1 MSLII
6 ALLFFAPFTGGL
18 IALGSG
24 YKNEK
29 ILKTFLAFAGGY
41 IFSITIL
48 HLLPEVFATQNHNI
62 ALVVLAGF
70 FFQVFVTRMSDG
82 ADHGHLHSHQHNHN
96 MALPLGLFIS
106 MCLHSF
112 TEGLPLGLMNTE
124 QGINQPLSL
133 GIALHEMP
141 AAFALMSI
149 LQSEHIQKKNIWL
162 LLFVYASMAPAGML
176 ISSAL
181 SSYLPQYLFTKILA
195 FVAGI
200 FLYIST
206 TILFENSEN
215 HQFSGGKLIAI
226 LGGVVMAITI
236 SLAFQ

>member
-1 MSLII
+1 MSWII
-6 ALLFFAPFTGGL
+6 GLLFLAPFTGGL
-18 IALGSG
+18 IALVSG

-29 ILKTFLAFAGGY
+29 ILTQFLAFAGGY
-41 IFSITIL
+41 IFSITLL
-48 HLLPEVFATQNHNI
+48 HLLPEVFATHDNNI
-62 ALVVLAGF
+62 AIVVLAGF

-82 ADHGHLHSHQHNHN
+82 ADHGHLHAHQHNHN

-112 TEGLPLGLMNTE
+112 TEGIPLGLMGTT

-149 LQSEHIQKKNIWL
+149 LQSEHIQKKNVWML
-162 LLFVYASMAPAGML
+162 LLVYASMAPAGML

-181 SSYLPQYLFTKILA
+181 IDYLPEYLFTRILA

-215 HQFSGGKLIAI
+215 HQFSGRKL
-226 LGGVVMAITI
+226 MAIIAGVGMAIII
-236 SLAFQ
+236 SVLL